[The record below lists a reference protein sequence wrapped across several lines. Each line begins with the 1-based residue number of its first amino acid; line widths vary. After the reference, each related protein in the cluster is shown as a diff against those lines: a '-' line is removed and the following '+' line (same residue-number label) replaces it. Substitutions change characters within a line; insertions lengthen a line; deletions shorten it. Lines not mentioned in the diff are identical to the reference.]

1 MFVVYSLI
9 YYMLVVVILMALEFK
24 ILRDEAKA
32 TIRVFKMIPKE
43 YLLKMK
49 VTKYIKNMKI
59 LEKMESF

>member
-24 ILRDEAKA
+24 RLRDEAKA